1 MRYPSLAPCQHTNGN
16 YTAFQTRT
24 FYHGEQLQF
33 YLESLQL
40 GIFLSWKIGELG
52 DNETFLDFF
61 ERKLAAIAAF
71 IATILRISG
80 PDRDIFFI
88 KEAFCLSLASNRDL
102 FELEDASESSVVAKC
117 YLAFLPLHRAIA
129 STVTK

>member
-1 MRYPSLAPCQHTNGN
+1 MKHFS
-16 YTAFQTRT
+16 
-24 FYHGEQLQF
+24 
-33 YLESLQL
+33 
-40 GIFLSWKIGELG
+40 I
-52 DNETFLDFF
+52 FF

-102 FELEDASESSVVAKC
+102 FELEDASESLSVVAILFKLFC
-117 YLAFLPLHRAIA
+117 RFIALSPAPSRNKELLSVSLSPRSMCGDDCILLNAFVAIIG
-129 STVTK
+129 TD